1 MVELNQC
8 YTHNMNS
15 EQEFDNEQEVEKI
28 LESENDQDER
38 DSEELDACGD

>member
-1 MVELNQC
+1 MS
-8 YTHNMNS
+8 S